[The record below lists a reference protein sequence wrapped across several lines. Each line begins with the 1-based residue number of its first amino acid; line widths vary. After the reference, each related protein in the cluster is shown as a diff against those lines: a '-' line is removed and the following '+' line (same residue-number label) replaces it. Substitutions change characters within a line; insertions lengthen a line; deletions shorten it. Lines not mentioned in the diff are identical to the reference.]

1 MSRKWIRRKGVEWQ
15 TARTSPARA
24 LMARREDE
32 PCECHFD
39 GDRYDPRGC
48 PAHDPEVRQPW
59 A

>member
-24 LMARREDE
+24 LRARHEDE
-32 PCECHFD
+32 PCQCHFV
-39 GDRYDPRGC
+39 GDTFDPRGC

>member
-15 TARTSPARA
+15 SARTSPAIVPTP
-24 LMARREDE
+24 REEDP
-32 PCECHFD
+32 PCECHFV
-39 GDRYDPRGC
+39 GDTFDPRGC